1 MKRHSTDLVSLL
13 SGLTF
18 AALGVAFALDAI
30 GTYRV
35 DLSVV
40 PAIVFIVFGLGISA
54 SVLLAARSPRPEPV
68 FAAVEADHE
77 ADRDPDAEPPLG
89 S

>member
-1 MKRHSTDLVSLL
+1 MKRHSTDLVSFL

-18 AALGVAFALDAI
+18 AALGIVFALDAI
-30 GTYRV
+30 GTYHV

-40 PAIVFIVFGLGISA
+40 PAIVFIVFGVGISA
-54 SVLLAARSPRPEPV
+54 SVLLTARSPRPEPA
-68 FAAVEADHE
+68 FAEAEPDL
-77 ADRDPDAEPPLG
+77 DRDGEPPVG